1 MENELAYIET
11 NYDKDKTYPVTFR
24 LPSKLVGDLKKES
37 ENLQISLSTFARQV
51 FDRYVTWE
59 KPCNEVGLI
68 PMARSFLKE
77 VLRSLPDER
86 IKKIARNASKDT
98 LRELI
103 LISKGEFTLDCFIPV
118 FNEWLRASLMAHRYE
133 YDGRDHHYV
142 IHHDLGRKW
151 SLYLS
156 ELLNSIIKELTKKEP
171 EIKVRKYSL
180 IFHVS
185 TSTSPK
191 PDVYDK

>member
-1 MENELAYIET
+1 MENELAYVET
-11 NYDKDKTYPVTFR
+11 NYQKDKTYPVTFR

-51 FDRYVTWE
+51 FDRYLTWE

-77 VLRSLPDER
+77 VLNGLPDDK
-86 IKKIARNASKDT
+86 IKKIARNASKNA

-133 YDGRDHHYV
+133 YDGMVHHYV
-142 IHHDLGRKW
+142 IHHDLGGKW

-156 ELLNSIIKELTKKEP
+156 ELLISTMKQLVKKEP
-171 EIKVRKYSL
+171 EIEVRRYSVV
-180 IFHVS
+180 FRV
-185 TSTSPK
+185 TSDSA
-191 PDVYDK
+191 